1 MFCKRNGSKVGC
13 FADSCNH
20 HTRAEQKQ
28 VFEQLLCEEKEYYYI
43 TQTTTLKEIFLTT
56 IIDILLAR
64 VS

>member
-13 FADSCNH
+13 FADSCN
-20 HTRAEQKQ
+20 RAEQKQ

-43 TQTTTLKEIFLTT
+43 TQITTLKEIFITT